1 MPTLNAKL
9 SVVTSLAL
17 NLQMSFFEVF
27 FWKKF
32 DATKLLE
39 VAKLVKPKLMTLF
52 NVYQKSFC
60 KYLDRKTRAKFL
72 IGNS

>member
-52 NVYQKSFC
+52 NVYQK
-60 KYLDRKTRAKFL
+60 KLL
-72 IGNS
+72 